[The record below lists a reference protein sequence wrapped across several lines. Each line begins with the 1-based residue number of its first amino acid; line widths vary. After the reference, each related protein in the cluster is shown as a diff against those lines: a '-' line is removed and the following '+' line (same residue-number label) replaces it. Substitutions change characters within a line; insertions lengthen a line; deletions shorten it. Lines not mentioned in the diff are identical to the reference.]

1 VTDVKV
7 SDLIMHS
14 VEQKP
19 IDFKDTF
26 DTLLKDRLVSAID
39 AKRQEV
45 AKNLFNPV
53 SDEDDVEEYEDQE
66 QDLESESEE
75 E

>member
-1 VTDVKV
+1 MTDVKV

-14 VEQKP
+14 IEQKP

-66 QDLESESEE
+66 QDLESESEDE
-75 E
+75 

>member
-1 VTDVKV
+1 MTDVKV